1 MKLIISAYSKI
12 LNLYPQSYKIQFA
25 NEQLIVFQDQI
36 QDSKQK
42 GFWKLSRC
50 ITHEFLAILAS
61 IFSEYIHSSG
71 EKEMLPFKRIFNINL
86 LSFTSTFVLIAI
98 VDFIGRYGLDYS
110 NNIPKPINYVI
121 WLISVGVIMAFCGWF
136 VSASI
141 AAKNKPWY
149 ALAFGLG
156 YIICNLLTSTIFWEK
171 LGLQF
176 SSSIDTFFVNYS
188 PLIQGIVIGLLF
200 GWLWKGWKISVISAI
215 AGGIIF
221 ELGYAANWLILFILY
236 TQIHNPIPLT
246 NLGYGRILVNWIL
259 AYLIFGLVIGCLWGI
274 MINRINK
281 VNQIQAI

>member
-1 MKLIISAYSKI
+1 MKLIISFYSKF

-42 GFWKLSRC
+42 GFWKLLRC
-50 ITHEFLAILAS
+50 ITHEFLAIFAS

-71 EKEMLPFKRIFNINL
+71 EKEMPPFKRIININL
-86 LSFTSTFVLIAI
+86 LSFTFTFVLIAI
-98 VDFIGRYGLDYS
+98 VNFIGRYGLDYS
-110 NNIPKPINYVI
+110 SNIPKPINYII
-121 WLISVGVIMAFCGWF
+121 WLITLGLIMGFCGWF

-141 AAKNKPWY
+141 AAKKMVY
-149 ALAFGLG
+149 AFAFGLS
-156 YIICNLLTSTIFWEK
+156 YIICNLLTGTIFWEK
-171 LGLQF
+171 LGFEF
-176 SSSIDTFFVNYS
+176 SPSVDTFFVNFS
-188 PLIQGIVIGLLF
+188 PLIQGVVIGLLF
-200 GWLWKGWKISVISAI
+200 GWLWKGWKISAISAI

-221 ELGYAANWLILFILY
+221 ELGYAANWLILFIVSS
-236 TQIHNPIPLT
+236 QIHEHISPA

-259 AYLIFGLVIGCLWGI
+259 AYLIFGLVIGCLWGL